1 MVVGVIHFDILING
15 AFNLKEK
22 RGHVKRLI
30 LKIRNKFNVSAAEVG
45 YQDLW
50 QRTKIGIAVVG
61 PDTALVNS
69 LIDRITDFVY
79 ANGDFEVIDREIEVL
94 RY

>member
-22 RGHVKRLI
+22 RSYVKSLVS
-30 LKIRNKFNVSAAEVG
+30 KIRNKFNVSVAEVG

-50 QRTKIGIAVVG
+50 QRTRIGIAVVG
-61 PDTALVNS
+61 ADSAVVNS
-69 LIDRITDFVY
+69 VIDKITDFVY
-79 ANGDFEVIDREIEVL
+79 SNGDFEVVERQVETL